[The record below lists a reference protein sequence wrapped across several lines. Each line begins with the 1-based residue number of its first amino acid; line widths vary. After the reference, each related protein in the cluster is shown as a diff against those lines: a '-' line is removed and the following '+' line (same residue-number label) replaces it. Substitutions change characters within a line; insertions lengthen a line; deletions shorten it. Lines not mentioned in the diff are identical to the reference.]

1 MPVNN
6 TGQWGGAR
14 DQNKFTY
21 ETIIYEGL
29 NNLTHA
35 ATMVVKIVMEPIR
48 IMEKEYLGYSFTE
61 TGGLGFED
69 ALAFKEATTWGSSDN
84 KGLNNFGTGYKC
96 ECMLPDEPVYKVI
109 KADTSLPRGVVWS
122 SDGECDIPD
131 HEDLLTPFIMEKM
144 MVSEIGE
151 RQTLALWGEGA
162 DMVSDELL
170 IENISKISANPAGEV
185 DDRGEDDET
194 PGERIRDA
202 MSRRYGRC
210 LSEISFNGTKIKN
223 DGFFEESSAKDH
235 VSLDGKKMF
244 DIMNIE
250 SYQKDGKWAIK
261 CSSEREF
268 HEKPTTF
275 WITDKMKAFKKQKGP
290 PKWIP
295 EEPIATITMQIMEHR
310 KKPDESKMF
319 PLVKYNVHCE
329 MSGEEGKEGIIF
341 SEEKWTSDWGTN
353 IHLLLKGEGEW
364 TDPLPNKSRSRVKE
378 TLMDSITMMVN
389 GYYLKPSKQH
399 DAVFAKPL
407 EPDKTRVPDKTK
419 DDEVQSLK
427 EWQAEQDYFVQ
438 RMEEG
443 FFNCMCCHGLIQRLS
458 SKKMNQCDMGHI
470 KSAAVARKEGGEDD
484 VSQGNLVPICM
495 HCNSNMGTS
504 HMTDYIQEKFG
515 KKSEN
520 FKQYEKYC
528 LTKRK
533 IWRPTNVDERDWTFC

>member
-1 MPVNN
+1 
-6 TGQWGGAR
+6 
-14 DQNKFTY
+14 
-21 ETIIYEGL
+21 
-29 NNLTHA
+29 
-35 ATMVVKIVMEPIR
+35 
-48 IMEKEYLGYSFTE
+48 
-61 TGGLGFED
+61 
-69 ALAFKEATTWGSSDN
+69 
-84 KGLNNFGTGYKC
+84 
-96 ECMLPDEPVYKVI
+96 MLPDEPVYKVI
-109 KADTSLPRGVVWS
+109 KTDTSLPDGVVWS

-131 HEDLLTPFIMEKM
+131 HEDLLTPFIREKM

-151 RQTLALWGEGA
+151 RQTQALWGEGA

-170 IENISKISANPAGEV
+170 IENISMIPANSAEEEDA
-185 DDRGEDDET
+185 RGEENDDT
-194 PGERIRDA
+194 YGERILDE
-202 MSRRYGRC
+202 MNRRYGRC
-210 LSEISFNGTKIKN
+210 LSKISFNGYKIKN

-235 VSLDGKKMF
+235 VFLDGKKMF
-244 DIMNIE
+244 DIMEIE
-250 SYQKDGKWAIK
+250 YYQKDGKWAIK
-261 CSSEREF
+261 CSPEREF

-275 WITDKMKAFKKQKGP
+275 WVTSAMKTFKKQKGP
-290 PKWIP
+290 PKWTP

-353 IHLLLKGEGEW
+353 IHLLLKGDGEW
-364 TDPLPNKSRSRVKE
+364 VDPLPNKSRSRVKE
-378 TLMDSITMMVN
+378 TLMDLITIMVN
-389 GYYLKPSKQH
+389 GYYLKPSPKH
-399 DAVFAKPL
+399 DAVFAKPINQK
-407 EPDKTRVPDKTK
+407 ERIPPKTR
-419 DDEVQSLK
+419 DDEVQALK
-427 EWQAEQDYFVQ
+427 EWQADQDYFVQ

-443 FFNCMCCHGLIQRLS
+443 FFNCMCCHGLL
-458 SKKMNQCDMGHI
+458 QCVAENKINRCAMGHI
-470 KSAAVARKEGGEDD
+470 KSTKSLKEDGEDD
-484 VSQGNLVPICM
+484 DISPGNIIPICL